1 MKLNQ
6 LYDFF
11 SHLEW
16 QLQTRFHGLTC
27 GYEYW
32 GARYIVGVCGTIM
45 ADKEAFKK
53 DIIWSSIVLYAALWM
68 SSLSW
73 ICCKIWIFSSKGF
86 LKLLPSCDTI
96 SIVNQLCSASD
107 LDDLK
112 NKLYL
117 FFKMVILDKGNRYKT
132 HTLSNLS
139 QFIFNI
145 NLKSKFQLEAY

>member
-1 MKLNQ
+1 MFNKVKLNQ
-6 LYDFF
+6 LCDFF

-53 DIIWSSIVLYAALWM
+53 NIILSSIVLYAALWM

-96 SIVNQLCSASD
+96 SIANQLCSASD

-112 NKLYL
+112 NKLYYSL
-117 FFKMVILDKGNRYKT
+117 KLSYWKKETGIK
-132 HTLSNLS
+132 HTLSV
-139 QFIFNI
+139 I
-145 NLKSKFQLEAY
+145 